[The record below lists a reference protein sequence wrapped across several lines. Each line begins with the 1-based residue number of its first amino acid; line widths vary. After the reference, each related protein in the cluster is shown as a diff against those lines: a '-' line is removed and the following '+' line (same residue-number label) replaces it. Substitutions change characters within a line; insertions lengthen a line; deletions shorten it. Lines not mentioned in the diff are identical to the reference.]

1 MFESLPNTTPI
12 GSVPNYSER
21 GRRSSQ
27 QPRTSGGDAAADS
40 ANAEQSKRRDDVD
53 VHLPEAIARRLL
65 RERVLSRT
73 RLHLEL
79 EDGEFV
85 PRFAEDVDAEPLAA
99 FVGRLLGAQNQLAAL
114 RVDALSQPELR
125 ARLDRAL
132 REGVA
137 EVVEMLSSD
146 AADEH
151 AVAAVALVAAAL
163 DEYGRRLA
171 ELA

>member
-1 MFESLPNTTPI
+1 MALNC
-12 GSVPNYSER
+12 N
-21 GRRSSQ
+21 
-27 QPRTSGGDAAADS
+27 
-40 ANAEQSKRRDDVD
+40 RDI
-53 VHLPEAIARRLL
+53 PEADYDKEI
-65 RERVLSRT
+65 
-73 RLHLEL
+73 
-79 EDGEFV
+79 GV
-85 PRFAEDVDAEPLAA
+85 PAGACYHCHTGRCP
-99 FVGRLLGAQNQLAAL
+99 VGVATQ
-114 RVDALSQPELR
+114 DPELR